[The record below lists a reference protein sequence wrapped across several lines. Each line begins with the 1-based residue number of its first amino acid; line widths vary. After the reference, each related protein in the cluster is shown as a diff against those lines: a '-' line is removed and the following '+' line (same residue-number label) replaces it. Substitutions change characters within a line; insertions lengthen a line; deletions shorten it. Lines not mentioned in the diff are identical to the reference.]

1 MDKTMTRPTSI
12 LTQAALLGA
21 IAGMRSMS
29 APLVLSTYWQQF
41 ASPPTL
47 PFPFALLTMPQVNT
61 ALKAAAI
68 GEMGMDKTPVVPA
81 RTEPLPLLG
90 RVGIGAGVGAALYL
104 ANEDSPLVGGVIGGL
119 AALFS
124 TFVMYYVRRF
134 IGEQLHVPDTLTAL
148 AEDALVVGS
157 GWWFLQE

>member
-29 APLVLSTYWQQF
+29 APLVLSTYWQQVPN
-41 ASPPTL
+41 PPTL
-47 PFPFALLTMPQVNT
+47 PFPFALLTTPQINT
-61 ALKAAAI
+61 ILKAAAV

-81 RTEPLPLLG
+81 RTDPLPLLG
-90 RVGIGAGVGAALYL
+90 RIGIGAGVGASLYL
-104 ANEDSPLVGGVIGGL
+104 ANEDSPIVGGLVGAV

-124 TFVMYYVRRF
+124 TFVLYYLRRF
-134 IGEQLHVPDTLTAL
+134 IGEKLHVPDTLTAL

-157 GWWFLQE
+157 GWWFLNE